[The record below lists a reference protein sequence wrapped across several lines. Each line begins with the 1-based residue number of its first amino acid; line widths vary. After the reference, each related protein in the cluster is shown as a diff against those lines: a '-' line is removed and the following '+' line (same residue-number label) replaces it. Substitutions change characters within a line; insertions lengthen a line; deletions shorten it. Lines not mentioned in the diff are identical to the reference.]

1 MSGSKQKKKRANE
14 PSSSS
19 ERTATVETSSA
30 AAKPAVP
37 EGARKYF
44 LLAAFAFLAS
54 TGLPWARRASP
65 IQWIASWVAHS
76 DWSDRALALHMALP
90 LLMLVAVASRETAP
104 RVWSRMSV
112 ASMAFFSMT
121 SFAIVSFGNSL
132 PPRPHEADMIIYQ
145 DIPRVIRAYAG
156 WASYALR
163 ALLFAPAALVA
174 GWALAAK
181 STSIAPEDGTS
192 SADRA
197 PLANRILLAL
207 TAAGTTLVWAPRRG
221 AWGYWVGL
229 AASFALLVL
238 APLVEDKPAALDA
251 TKRKQ
256 ASLALALW
264 FVAFAALAL
273 TRVRRF

>member
-19 ERTATVETSSA
+19 ERTATVETSS